1 MVCRPVIISAMYKQL
16 IKSAAYAAFP
26 DLALRYFS
34 IRSRRKIEQ
43 QAVDLGLDKLAR
55 NVSRLTGGRVAKGPF
70 HGMRLN
76 YEELPVHG
84 APKYLGTYEQE
95 LHSVVERAIGLKPAI
110 VLNVGCAEGYYAV
123 GFARRLPDTSVLAA
137 DADPK
142 AIRAAQHN
150 AALNNVRV
158 SDVGIIKS
166 GHLDRHL
173 KGPGCLVVMD
183 CEGAEFELLDPN
195 RDPILQRSH
204 ILVEVHPEFGTD
216 SAIAERFS
224 KTHNIERNEPVERTL
239 SDIPPEL
246 LTSMDFD
253 AALAVNERTGAK
265 SWLFMTCR

>member
-1 MVCRPVIISAMYKQL
+1 M
-16 IKSAAYAAFP
+16 
-26 DLALRYFS
+26 
-34 IRSRRKIEQ
+34 
-43 QAVDLGLDKLAR
+43 GLDNVAR
-55 NVSRLTGGRVAKGPF
+55 HVARMTNNKVLKGPF
-70 HGMRLN
+70 AGMRLN
-76 YEELPVHG
+76 YEALAVHG

-95 LHSVVERAIGLKPAI
+95 LHSAVERAIELKPKV

-123 GFARRLPDTSVLAA
+123 GFALRLPDALVLAA

-142 AIRAAQHN
+142 AIRAARHN

-166 GHLDRHL
+166 GHLDRYL
-173 KGPGCLVVMD
+173 TGPGCLVVMD
-183 CEGAEFELLDPN
+183 CEGAEFELLDPT